1 MIEIDGSIGEGGGQ
15 IVRTSIGLSLSTGQ
29 PVRLKNVRARRKNAG
44 LQKQHLTSLN
54 AAAAISNANVSGAIL
69 HSTEFEFS
77 PGAVMPGKY
86 NFSVGTA
93 GSTTLILQTILPA
106 LMMADAPSEIH
117 FEGGTH
123 NPLAPPVD
131 FLEKTFLPI
140 ISQMGPRVDL
150 RFEQFGFY
158 PAGGG
163 RWSVKIEPTS
173 NGLKQNDLVDR
184 GAMVNLRSRILI
196 AQLPENIAM
205 RELTMLVQA
214 GIGQE
219 HFEITRVDESNG
231 PGNVVMIEAIS
242 ENVTEV
248 FTGFG
253 EKGVT
258 AESVA
263 EHAIREWK
271 RYSNSNVFA
280 GEHLA
285 DQLLLPMA
293 LAKGG
298 SFTSLP
304 LSGHAIT
311 NMDTIRQF
319 LDVDFKIEKS
329 EERVLVQIN

>member
-1 MIEIDGSIGEGGGQ
+1 MIEIDGSLGEGGGQ

-29 PVRLKNVRARRKNAG
+29 AVRVKNVRAHRKNPG

-54 AAAAISNANVSGAIL
+54 AAAAISNANVSGATL
-69 HSTEFEFS
+69 HSTEFEFIPS
-77 PGAVMPGKY
+77 AVLPGNY

-93 GSTTLILQTILPA
+93 GSTTLVLQTILPA
-106 LMMADAPSEIH
+106 LMIADAPSEVH

-131 FLEKTFLPI
+131 FLEKTYLPI
-140 ISQMGPRVDL
+140 ISQMGPKVNL

-163 RWSVKIEPTS
+163 RWSVKIEPTK
-173 NGLKQNDLVDR
+173 NGLKQHDFLER
-184 GAMVNLRSRILI
+184 GPTINLRSRILI
-196 AQLPENIAM
+196 AKLPEHIAM
-205 RELTMLVQA
+205 RELTILVQA
-214 GIGQE
+214 GIGQQ

-231 PGNVVMIEAIS
+231 PGNVVMIEFIS
-242 ENVTEV
+242 QNVTEV

-253 EKGVT
+253 EKGLQ
-258 AESVA
+258 AETVA
-263 EHAIREWK
+263 ENVIREWK

-298 SFTSLP
+298 SFTALP
-304 LSGHAIT
+304 LSGHATT
-311 NMDTIRQF
+311 NMDTIRHF

-329 EERVLVQIN
+329 EDRVLVQIN

>member
-1 MIEIDGSIGEGGGQ
+1 MIEIDGSFGEGGGQ
-15 IVRTSIGLSLSTGQ
+15 IVRTSIGLSLCTGQ
-29 PVRLKNVRARRKNAG
+29 PVRVKNVRARRKNPG
-44 LQKQHLTSLN
+44 LQKQHLTALN
-54 AAAAISNANVSGAIL
+54 AASAVSNASVSGASV

-77 PGAVMPGKY
+77 PGAILPGNYK
-86 NFSVGTA
+86 FSVGTA

-106 LMMADAPSEIH
+106 LMTADAPSEIH

-123 NPLAPPVD
+123 NPLAPTVD
-131 FLEKTFLPI
+131 FLQKTFLPI

-150 RFEQFGFY
+150 TFEQFGFY

-163 RWSVKIEPTS
+163 RWSVKIQPS
-173 NGLKQNDLVDR
+173 NNGLKQHDLVER
-184 GAMVNLRSRILI
+184 GPMTNMRSRILI
-196 AQLPENIAM
+196 AQLPEHIAM
-205 RELTMLVQA
+205 RELTLLVQA

-231 PGNVVMIEAIS
+231 PGNVVMIETIS
-242 ENVTEV
+242 QNITEV

-253 EKGVT
+253 EKGVS
-258 AESVA
+258 AEAVA

-271 RYSNSNVFA
+271 RYGNSNVFA

-298 SFTSLP
+298 SFTTLP

-311 NMDTIRQF
+311 NMDTIRHF

>member
-1 MIEIDGSIGEGGGQ
+1 MIEIDGSFGEGGGQ
-15 IVRTSIGLSLSTGQ
+15 IVRTSVGLSLSTGQ
-29 PVRLKNVRARRKNAG
+29 PVRVKNVRARRKNPG
-44 LQKQHLTSLN
+44 LQKQHLTALN
-54 AAAAISNANVSGAIL
+54 AAAAVSNAAVSGAAL

-77 PGAVMPGKY
+77 PGQVLPGHY

-106 LMMADAPSEIH
+106 LMIADAPSEIH

-123 NPLAPPVD
+123 NPLAPTVD
-131 FLEKTFLPI
+131 FLQKTFLPI
-140 ISQMGPRVDL
+140 ISQMGPKVEL

-163 RWSVKIEPTS
+163 RWRVKIEPS
-173 NGLKQNDLVDR
+173 NDLKKHDFVER
-184 GAMVNLRSRILI
+184 GPLQNLRSRILI
-196 AQLPENIAM
+196 SRLPEHIAM
-205 RELTMLVQA
+205 RELTLLVQA
-214 GIGQE
+214 GIAKD
-219 HFEITRVDESNG
+219 HFEIIRVEESNG
-231 PGNVVMIEAIS
+231 PGNVVMIESIC

-253 EKGVT
+253 EKGVQ
-258 AESVA
+258 AETVA
-263 EHAIREWK
+263 ENVIREWK
-271 RYSNSNVFA
+271 HYSNSNVFG

-298 SFTSLP
+298 SFTTLP

-311 NMDTIRQF
+311 NMDTIRHF

-329 EERVLVQIN
+329 EDRVLVQIN

>member
-1 MIEIDGSIGEGGGQ
+1 MIEIDGSLGEGGGQ

-29 PVRLKNVRARRKNAG
+29 SVRVKNVRAGRKNPG
-44 LQKQHLTSLN
+44 LLKQHLTALN
-54 AAAAISNANVSGAIL
+54 AAAAVSNGEVSGATL

-77 PGAVMPGKY
+77 PGKVLPGRY

-106 LMMADAPSEIH
+106 LMIADAPSEIH

-131 FLEKTFLPI
+131 YLQKTFLPI
-140 ISQMGPRVDL
+140 ISQMGPQIEL

-163 RWSVKIEPTS
+163 RWSVKIEPS
-173 NGLKQNDLVDR
+173 NGLKQHDFVER
-184 GAMVNLRSRILI
+184 GAMMNLRSKILI
-196 AQLPENIAM
+196 AQLPEQIAM
-205 RELTMLVQA
+205 RELTILVQA
-214 GIGQE
+214 GIAKD
-219 HFEITRVDESNG
+219 HFEIIRVEESNG
-231 PGNVVMIEAIS
+231 PGNVLMIESIC

-253 EKGVT
+253 EKGLQ
-258 AESVA
+258 AEAVA
-263 EHAIREWK
+263 ERAVREWK

-298 SFTSLP
+298 SFTTLP
-304 LSGHAIT
+304 LSSHATT
-311 NMDTIRQF
+311 NMDTIRHF
-319 LDVDFKIEKS
+319 LDIDFKIEKS
-329 EERVLVQIN
+329 EDRVLVQIN

>member
-1 MIEIDGSIGEGGGQ
+1 MIEIDGSFGEGGGQ

-29 PVRLKNVRARRKNAG
+29 PVRVKNVRARRKNPG
-44 LQKQHLTSLN
+44 LQKQHLTALN
-54 AAAAISNANVSGAIL
+54 AAAAVSNATVSGATL
-69 HSTEFEFS
+69 HSSEVEFT
-77 PGAVMPGKY
+77 PGAVLPGNY

-131 FLEKTFLPI
+131 FLKKTFLPI

-163 RWSVKIEPTS
+163 RWSVKVEPTG
-173 NGLKQNDLVDR
+173 NGLKQHDLVER
-184 GAMVNLRSRILI
+184 GAMVNLRSKILI
-196 AQLPENIAM
+196 AQLPEHIAM

-231 PGNVVMIEAIS
+231 PGNVVMIETIS

-253 EKGVT
+253 EKGVA

-298 SFTSLP
+298 SFTTLP

-311 NMDTIRQF
+311 NMDTIRHF

>member
-1 MIEIDGSIGEGGGQ
+1 MIEIDGSFGEGGGQ

-29 PVRLKNVRARRKNAG
+29 PVRVKNVRARRKNPG
-44 LQKQHLTSLN
+44 LQKQHLTALN
-54 AAAAISNANVSGAIL
+54 AAAAVSNASVSGATL
-69 HSTEFEFS
+69 RSTELEFS
-77 PGAVMPGKY
+77 PGQVQPGNY

-93 GSTTLILQTILPA
+93 GSTTLILQTVLPA
-106 LMMADAPSEIH
+106 LMIADAPSEIH

-131 FLEKTFLPI
+131 FLQKTFLPI
-140 ISQMGPRVDL
+140 ISQMGPRVEL

-163 RWSVKIEPTS
+163 RWSVKIEPTK
-173 NGLKQNDLVDR
+173 NGLKQNDFLER
-184 GAMVNLRSRILI
+184 GALMNLRSKILI
-196 AQLPENIAM
+196 AQLPEHIAM

-214 GIGQE
+214 GIGKE

-231 PGNVVMIEAIS
+231 PGNVVMIESIS
-242 ENVTEV
+242 EKITEV

-253 EKGVT
+253 EKGVA

-271 RYSNSNVFA
+271 RYSNGNVFA

-298 SFTSLP
+298 SFSTLP

-311 NMDTIRQF
+311 NMDTIRHF
-319 LDVDFKIEKS
+319 LDVDFKIEKA
-329 EERVLVQIN
+329 EDRVLVQVN

>member
-1 MIEIDGSIGEGGGQ
+1 MVEIDGAFGEGGGQ
-15 IVRTSIGLSLSTGQ
+15 IVRTSVGLSLLTGQ
-29 PVRLKNVRARRKNAG
+29 PVRVTNVRARRKNPG
-44 LQKQHLTSLN
+44 LQKQHLTALQ
-54 AAAAISNANVSGAIL
+54 AAAAVSNGNVIGATVG
-69 HSTEFEFS
+69 STQFDFE
-77 PGAVMPGKY
+77 PGTVMPGSY

-106 LMMADAPSEIH
+106 LMVASAPSEIH

-131 FLEKTFLPI
+131 FLQKTFLPV
-140 ISQMGPRVDL
+140 ISRMGPKINL
-150 RFEQFGFY
+150 RFESFGFY

-163 RWSVKIEPTS
+163 RWNVRIEPS
-173 NGLKQNDLVDR
+173 NGLEQHDFVER
-184 GAMVNLRSRILI
+184 GSMMNLRPRIII
-196 AQLPENIAM
+196 ARLPEHIAM

-214 GIGQE
+214 GIGKD
-219 HFEITRVDESNG
+219 HLEIIRVDESNG

-253 EKGVT
+253 EKGVQ

-271 RYSNSNVFA
+271 RYSNNNVFA

-293 LAKGG
+293 VARGG
-298 SFTSLP
+298 SFTTLP

-311 NMDTIRQF
+311 NMDTIRHF
-319 LDVDFKIEKS
+319 LDCNFRIEKL
-329 EERVLVQIN
+329 EENRVLVELN

>member
-1 MIEIDGSIGEGGGQ
+1 MIEIDGSVGEGGGQ
-15 IVRTSIGLSLSTGQ
+15 IVRTSVGLSLSTGQ
-29 PVRLKNVRARRKNAG
+29 PVRVKNVRARRKNPG
-44 LQKQHLTSLN
+44 LQKQHVTALN
-54 AAAAISNANVSGAIL
+54 AAAAVSNASVSGAIL
-69 HSTEFEFS
+69 HSTEFEFN
-77 PGAVMPGKY
+77 PGKVQAGQY

-106 LMMADAPSEIH
+106 LMIAEGSSEIH

-131 FLEKTFLPI
+131 FLQKTYLPI

-150 RFEQFGFY
+150 RFEQYGFY

-163 RWSVKIEPTS
+163 RWSIKIEPS
-173 NGLKQNDLVDR
+173 NGLKQHDFVDR
-184 GAMVNLRSRILI
+184 GAMMNLRSRILI
-196 AQLPENIAM
+196 AQLPEHIAM
-205 RELTMLVQA
+205 RELTTLVQA
-214 GIGQE
+214 GIGKD

-231 PGNVVMIEAIS
+231 PGNVVMIESIS
-242 ENVTEV
+242 EKITEV

-253 EKGVT
+253 EQGLP

-285 DQLLLPMA
+285 DQLLVPMA

-298 SFTSLP
+298 SFTTLP

-311 NMDTIRQF
+311 NMDTIRHF
-319 LDVDFKIEKS
+319 LDVDFRTEKS
-329 EERVLVQIN
+329 EDRVLVQIN